1 MNFTNMNIEEE
12 DPTKKRP
19 RSPISEESST
29 GSTVTLVDE
38 MDIESDDIDM
48 QTLLEESLANM
59 ANTIDTIDT
68 GVKSTSKEAGEEEAG
83 EEEKEEAGEKE
94 VKDYEQTET
103 LLTQFNE
110 VKNENIKNI
119 NENIKSIF
127 ESSKPILDY
136 LQSCSEQYFNDIK
149 LLGSRVGETYQ
160 EAKKTHNN
168 VEKYYQD
175 LKEKG
180 LVAASDAYD
189 LYLKLNIEDTAR
201 TALGLD
207 DNTIIREHE
216 KMAFIAL
223 QELIYETKKIILD
236 GTQDNIEELIRDS
249 LENEENNEQVEEKK
263 QQLKT
268 HVELA
273 AKTLFFF
280 KHGKSVVDSLSI
292 VQSSGTSYFV
302 PRNNIDLLTK
312 YRNEQLTE
320 NVNQLLNGNEYLP
333 FLIALAQDFVD
344 DPINSHH
351 NDSKYYGSTNVE
363 SFFIGRF
370 DLIQRDF
377 YFAIN
382 ILETR
387 SRFYEQIVSTGN
399 SIEGYKLKLEKI
411 KDGFEKSVEEDTAV
425 FENHLKKGFKE
436 FEYSGSEEDIRA
448 LNNKI
453 YNKID
458 EVKTNVNVKVGEIK
472 GIIKEMVKKAE
483 LKKRENM
490 TKKAQR
496 TISSRP
502 HSASNSPSA
511 TGSAVSGGSKKGIK
525 GKKTFS
531 KKKTMGKFKK
541 KGKRG
546 KTEKRKKNTIKRR
559 PYMNKKKLSI
569 KK

>member
-1 MNFTNMNIEEE
+1 MNIKENEE
-12 DPTKKRP
+12 TNKRP
-19 RSPISEESST
+19 RSPSSEGSSKGST
-29 GSTVTLVDE
+29 GTLVDYE
-38 MDIESDDIDM
+38 KDMDTESDEIDM

-59 ANTIDTIDT
+59 ANTIDTVDT
-68 GVKSTSKEAGEEEAG
+68 GVKSTSKEAG

-94 VKDYEQTET
+94 VKNYEQTKT
-103 LLTQFNE
+103 LLTEFSE
-110 VKNENIKNI
+110 VKNENIKG
-119 NENIKSIF
+119 IF

-149 LLGSRVGETYQ
+149 LLGSRVGEAYQ
-160 EAKKTHNN
+160 EAEKTYNN
-168 VEKYYQD
+168 VEEYYQF

-180 LVAASDAYD
+180 LVAASNAYD
-189 LYLKLNIEDTAR
+189 LYLKSNIEDTTK

-223 QELIYETKKIILD
+223 QELIYETKAIILD
-236 GTQDNIEELIRDS
+236 GTQDQNDIKTLIENS
-249 LENEENNEQVEEKK
+249 LNNEEVEEKK

-302 PRNNIDLLTK
+302 PRNNIDLLTTD
-312 YRNEQLTE
+312 RNTQLKE

-344 DPINSHH
+344 DPTNPNQ

-370 DLIQRDF
+370 DLIQHDF
-377 YFAIN
+377 DFAID

-387 SRFYEQIVSTGN
+387 SRFYEQRVSTGN
-399 SIEGYKLKLEKI
+399 SIEGYRLKLEKI
-411 KDGFEKSVEEDTAV
+411 KDGFEKSVEEDTDV
-425 FENHLKKGFKE
+425 FKDHAENGFKK
-436 FEYSGSEEDIRA
+436 FEYSGSEEDIGD
-448 LNNKI
+448 LSNKI
-453 YNKID
+453 YNKIG
-458 EVKTNVNVKVGEIK
+458 EVKKNVNVKVEVIK
-472 GIIKEMVKKAE
+472 GIIEDMVKKAE
-483 LKKRENM
+483 EYEKEIM

-496 TISSRP
+496 TISSRSRP
-502 HSASNSPSA
+502 AA
-511 TGSAVSGGSKKGIK
+511 TSSSLGGSKKGIK

>member
-1 MNFTNMNIEEE
+1 MEFMNIEENE

-19 RSPISEESST
+19 RSNSAEST
-29 GSTVTLVDE
+29 GTLVDDE
-38 MDIESDDIDM
+38 IDM

-59 ANTIDTIDT
+59 ANTIDTVGT
-68 GVKSTSKEAGEEEAG
+68 GVKSTSKEAGEEE
-83 EEEKEEAGEKE
+83 KEEAGEKE
-94 VKDYEQTET
+94 EVNYVKTET
-103 LLTQFNE
+103 LLTQFSQ
-110 VKNENIKNI
+110 VKKENI
-119 NENIKSIF
+119 ESIKGIF

-136 LQSCSEQYFNDIK
+136 LQSCGEQYFNDIK
-149 LLGSRVGETYQ
+149 QLGSEVDETYQ
-160 EAKKTHNN
+160 KAKKTYNN
-168 VEKYYQD
+168 VEKYYEL

-180 LVAASDAYD
+180 LVAASNAYD
-189 LYLKLNIEDTAR
+189 MYVKLNMEDTAK

-207 DNTIIREHE
+207 PNTIIREHE

-223 QELIYETKKIILD
+223 QELIYETTGTILD
-236 GTQDNIEELIRDS
+236 NTQDQNNIKKLIEKS
-249 LENEENNEQVEEKK
+249 LNNEQGKEEVEEKK

-312 YRNEQLTE
+312 DRNKQLTE
-320 NVNQLLNGNEYLP
+320 NVNQLLNGDEYLP
-333 FLIALAQDFVD
+333 FLTALAQDFVD
-344 DPINSHH
+344 DPTNPNQ
-351 NDSKYYGSTNVE
+351 NDDKYYGAPNVK

-370 DLIQRDF
+370 DLIQHDF
-377 YFAIN
+377 DFAIG
-382 ILETR
+382 ILERR
-387 SRFYEQIVSTGN
+387 SNHYKEIVKEGK
-399 SIEGYKLKLEKI
+399 SIEEHRSKLKAI
-411 KDGFEKSVEEDTAV
+411 KDGFEKSVNEDKDDFGDHFQKAFTS
-425 FENHLKKGFKE
+425 FG
-436 FEYSGSEEDIRA
+436 
-448 LNNKI
+448 
-453 YNKID
+453 
-458 EVKTNVNVKVGEIK
+458 EVKDITEISTSIYKKINEVEEHVNEKVKEIE
-472 GIIKEMVKKAE
+472 GIIEEMVDKAKLYE
-483 LKKRENM
+483 KESM
-490 TKKAQR
+490 TIKAQR
-496 TISSRP
+496 TISSTSRP
-502 HSASNSPSA
+502 AA
-511 TGSAVSGGSKKGIK
+511 TSSSLGGSKKGIK